1 MEEMFPSNSN
11 VSKTFS
17 NRKAKGSGLGD
28 EAGLSLFEMIVTL
41 VVLSILVM
49 GTVPLAQ
56 NSVRRGKEAKLREAL
71 AQIRSAIDEFR
82 RDTVG
87 ACGPGQ
93 LTTSNPTIPGVANV
107 PADPRSRVVID
118 DCTIFDTLNLD
129 RYPPSL
135 EVLTAGVKVKA
146 RGMGLAPSTV
156 IIGGNAT
163 ETNPTEEVRKI
174 YLREIPTDPMTGKK
188 DSWRLLSSYQKAD
201 SSSWDSIN
209 VFDVRSGSDEDS
221 MAGDKY
227 KDW

>member
-1 MEEMFPSNSN
+1 MAMRP
-11 VSKTFS
+11 VL
-17 NRKAKGSGLGD
+17 RD

-71 AQIRSAIDEFR
+71 AQMRSAIDEFR

-93 LTTSNPTIPGVANV
+93 LTTGNPTVPGGTNIPV
-107 PADPRSRVVID
+107 DPRSRVVID

-135 EVLTAGVKVKA
+135 EILTEGVRVKA
-146 RGMGLAPSTV
+146 RGFGLAPGTV
-156 IIGGNAT
+156 TIGGNAT
-163 ETNPTEEVRKI
+163 EMNTTEEVKKI
-174 YLREIPTDPMTGKK
+174 YLREIPVDPMTGKK
-188 DSWRLLSSYQKAD
+188 DTWRLLSSYQKAD
-201 SSSWDSIN
+201 SSSWDRIN
-209 VFDVRSGSDEDS
+209 VFDVRSGSDDES
-221 MAGDKY
+221 MAGDNY